1 MSISSINY
9 SSSVLGSQIRNINQQ
24 LTDLSTQLSTGKLS
38 QNYSGMGTNEGFAI
52 AGRAQL
58 SNIAA
63 YTDTMT
69 NVNVSINLAN
79 TALQSLTTIR
89 NTVQTGSA
97 NTAQDLNVD
106 GQTVAQNTAAA
117 QFGSMVGVLNTQSG
131 NRYLFSGTAF
141 NTPSVANA
149 GDIINGTTTQAGFKT
164 VMAERQA
171 ADLGANGMGRL
182 VLTTP
187 QPTPSS
193 VKVSED
199 FAASPFGLK
208 IAAVSSTL
216 TGATVSGPSGSPVS
230 FSVDLNGVNPKN
242 GDKLSVQFTLPDGS
256 TEQIDLTAST
266 ATPTPVGSFAI
277 DPGNPNVVP
286 VVPPDPNITATNLNT
301 ALNTAIK
308 KLAGTS
314 LVAASAITAGDNF
327 FNTAGSA
334 TANVAATGNLRS
346 YTSTTG
352 TGSVALQDS
361 ALAIASTTTS
371 LDSSATPHLNG
382 TILNALANAPTGT
395 TLTITGAS
403 GAHTITFD
411 PTVTTVTTTASGN
424 TTIGLASGSAA
435 KVSDILNA
443 IATAAGIPAAN
454 VTLSAGGNIQIATG
468 TGTDVAVT
476 GGAAATAL
484 GLSSVTRGS
493 VASTPQITGS
503 TVLSGIATTG
513 GPEVLS
519 AAFQAGS
526 AGPPAVNPDTITVN
540 GQTLTFVASGAS
552 GPNQINITDNITT
565 LLGKIDQ
572 ITGTTKPSTI
582 HGGVITIN
590 TDDPG
595 SLNITS
601 SNSTAFAAL
610 GFTTSPVTA
619 AKAPLRVGSSPLGS
633 ATTLVNGSAT
643 TVQWYLGN
651 DGPGSPRSTAMARVD
666 DSVTVQYGAQANED
680 AIRKELQA
688 VAVFGTFSTSPT
700 GQYSG
705 GQVAALSLRVT
716 QALTKQPG
724 EQRIEDIQTDIAMA
738 QNTMKDAGTRQ
749 TQAKAQLQTIIDQA
763 ESASPDQ
770 VASEILSLQNAL
782 QASYQVTSNLA
793 QLSLVKFL

>member
-9 SSSVLGSQIRNINQQ
+9 SSSILGSQIRNINQQ

-97 NTAQDLNVD
+97 NTAQDLNVN

-182 VLTTP
+182 VLATP

-199 FAASPFGLK
+199 APASPFGLK

-216 TGATVSGPSGSPVS
+216 TGATVTGPSGSPVS
-230 FSVDLNGVNPKN
+230 FSVDLNGVNPNN

-277 DPGNPNVVP
+277 DASVPVNPN
-286 VVPPDPNITATNLNT
+286 NTATNLNT

-314 LVAASAITAGDNF
+314 LVAASAVTAGDNF

-334 TANVAATGNLRS
+334 TANVAATGNLLS

-411 PTVTTVTTTASGN
+411 PTVTTVTTASGN

-484 GLSSVTRGS
+484 GLGSVTRGS

-503 TVLSGIATTG
+503 TVLSGTATTG

-519 AAFQAGS
+519 AAFQA
-526 AGPPAVNPDTITVN
+526 PDTITVN
-540 GQTLTFVASGAS
+540 GQTLTFVASGAI

-700 GQYSG
+700 GQYAG

-724 EQRIEDIQTDIAMA
+724 QQRIEDIQTDIAMA
-738 QNTMKDAGTRQ
+738 QNTMKDASSRQ

-763 ESASPDQ
+763 ESAPPDQ

>member
-24 LTDLSTQLSTGKLS
+24 LTDLSTQLSTGMLS
-38 QNYSGMGTNEGFAI
+38 QNYSEMGTTEGFAI

-69 NVNVSINLAN
+69 NVNVSVNLAN
-79 TALQSLTTIR
+79 TALQALTTIR

-97 NTAQDLNVD
+97 NTAQDLNVN

-117 QFGSMVGVLNTQSG
+117 QFGSMVGGLHTQSG

-182 VLTTP
+182 VQT

-193 VKVSED
+193 AKVSED
-199 FAASPFGLK
+199 VAGSPFGLK

-216 TGATVSGPSGSPVS
+216 TGATVTGPSGSPVS

-277 DPGNPNVVP
+277 DASVPVNPN
-286 VVPPDPNITATNLNT
+286 NTATNLNT

-314 LVAASAITAGDNF
+314 LVAASAVTAGDNF
-327 FNTAGSA
+327 FNTAGSS

-371 LDSSATPHLNG
+371 LDSAATPHLNG
-382 TILNALANAPTGT
+382 TILTALANAPTGT

-411 PTVTTVTTTASGN
+411 PTVTTVTTASGN

-435 KVSDILNA
+435 KMSDILNA
-443 IATAAGIPAAN
+443 IAAAAGIPAAN
-454 VTLSAGGNIQIATG
+454 VTLSATGNVQIATG
-468 TGTDVAVT
+468 TGTDVAIT

-503 TVLSGIATTG
+503 TVLIGTATTG

-526 AGPPAVNPDTITVN
+526 AGRRR
-540 GQTLTFVASGAS
+540 
-552 GPNQINITDNITT
+552 
-565 LLGKIDQ
+565 
-572 ITGTTKPSTI
+572 
-582 HGGVITIN
+582 GGR
-590 TDDPG
+590 G
-595 SLNITS
+595 
-601 SNSTAFAAL
+601 
-610 GFTTSPVTA
+610 
-619 AKAPLRVGSSPLGS
+619 R
-633 ATTLVNGSAT
+633 
-643 TVQWYLGN
+643 
-651 DGPGSPRSTAMARVD
+651 PGSPRSGVR
-666 DSVTVQYGAQANED
+666 
-680 AIRKELQA
+680 
-688 VAVFGTFSTSPT
+688 
-700 GQYSG
+700 G
-705 GQVAALSLRVT
+705 GV
-716 QALTKQPG
+716 G
-724 EQRIEDIQTDIAMA
+724 
-738 QNTMKDAGTRQ
+738 G
-749 TQAKAQLQTIIDQA
+749 
-763 ESASPDQ
+763 SACR
-770 VASEILSLQNAL
+770 
-782 QASYQVTSNLA
+782 
-793 QLSLVKFL
+793 

>member
-9 SSSVLGSQIRNINQQ
+9 GSSVLGAQIRNINQQ

-52 AGRAQL
+52 ASRAQL

-63 YTDTMT
+63 YTDTIT
-69 NVNVSINLAN
+69 NVNVNINLAN

-97 NTAQDLNVD
+97 STAQNLNVN
-106 GQTVAQNTAAA
+106 GQTVAQTTAAA

-131 NRYLFSGTAF
+131 NRYLFSGTAY
-141 NTPSVANA
+141 NTQSVANA
-149 GDIINGTTTQAGFKT
+149 GDIIDGTTTQAGLKQ

-171 ADLGANGMGRL
+171 ADLGPNGMGRL
-182 VLTTP
+182 VQSTL
-187 QPTPSS
+187 PSGAIQ
-193 VKVSED
+193 VQED
-199 FAASPFGLK
+199 SQTSPFGLK

-216 TGATVSGPSGSPVS
+216 TGATVTGPSGSPVA
-230 FSVDLNGVNPKN
+230 FSVNLNGVNPNN

-277 DPGNPNVVP
+277 DPGNPNVIPPVP
-286 VVPPDPNITATNLNT
+286 SNPANTSANLNT

-314 LVAASAITAGDNF
+314 LVAASAVAAGDNF

-334 TANVAATGNLRS
+334 TANGAANGNLVS
-346 YTSTTG
+346 YTSMTG

-361 ALAIASTTTS
+361 ASAVASATTS
-371 LDSSATPHLNG
+371 LDPSATPHLNG
-382 TILNALANAPTGT
+382 AVLTALANAPTGT
-395 TLTITGAS
+395 TLTITGAN

-411 PTVTTVTTTASGN
+411 PNGTTVTPASGN
-424 TTIGLASGSAA
+424 TTIGLASGSTA

-443 IATAAGIPAAN
+443 IATAAGIPSAN
-454 VTLSAGGNIQIATG
+454 VTLSPSGNIQIATG
-468 TGTDVAVT
+468 TGTDVAIA
-476 GGAAATAL
+476 GGPAATAL
-484 GLSSVTRGS
+484 GLSSVTRGTAS
-493 VASTPQITGS
+493 STPPITGA
-503 TVLSGIATTG
+503 TVLSGTATTG
-513 GPEVLS
+513 GPEVLQT
-519 AAFQAGS
+519 AFQAGS

-552 GPNQINITDNITT
+552 GPNQINITDNVTT
-565 LLGKIDQ
+565 LLSKIDQ
-572 ITGTTKPSTI
+572 LTGTSKPSTI

-601 SNSTAFAAL
+601 SNSAAFQAL
-610 GFTTSPVTA
+610 GFTSTPVTA
-619 AKAPLRVGSSPLGS
+619 AKAPLRVGSSPFGS

-643 TVQWYLGN
+643 TVKWYTGN
-651 DGPGSPRSTAMARVD
+651 DGPGSARSTAVARVD
-666 DSVTVQYGAQANED
+666 DSVTVQYGAQADEN
-680 AIRKELQA
+680 AIRKQLQA
-688 VAVFGTFSTSPT
+688 IAVFGTFSTSPT
-700 GQYSG
+700 GQYAG
-705 GQVAALSLRVT
+705 GQVSALSLRTT
-716 QALTKQPG
+716 QALTPQPG
-724 EQRIEDIQTDIAMA
+724 QQKIEDIQTDIAMA
-738 QNTMKDAGTRQ
+738 QNTMKDSTTRQ
-749 TQAKAQLQTIIDQA
+749 TQAKAQLQTIVDQA

-770 VASEILSLQNAL
+770 VAAEILSLQNAL
-782 QASYQVTSNLA
+782 QASYQTTAKLA
-793 QLSLVKFL
+793 ELSLVKFL

>member
-9 SSSVLGSQIRNINQQ
+9 GSSVLGAQVRNINQQ

-38 QNYSGMGTNEGFAI
+38 QNYSGMGSNEGFAI
-52 AGRAQL
+52 ASRAQL

-63 YTDTMT
+63 YTDTIT
-69 NVNVSINLAN
+69 NVNVNINLAN

-97 NTAQDLNVD
+97 TSSQDLNVN

-131 NRYLFSGTAF
+131 NRYLFSGTAY
-141 NTPSVANA
+141 NTQSVANA
-149 GDIINGTTTQAGFKT
+149 ADIINGTTTQAGLKT

-182 VLTTP
+182 VQS
-187 QPTPSS
+187 QPTASS
-193 VKVSED
+193 VQVSED
-199 FAASPFGLK
+199 VAGSPFGLK

-216 TGATVSGPSGSPVS
+216 TGATVTGPSGSPVS

-256 TEQIDLTAST
+256 TEQIDLTASS

-286 VVPPDPNITATNLNT
+286 VVPPNPNTTASNLNT
-301 ALNTAIK
+301 ALNTAIT
-308 KLAGTS
+308 KLAKTS
-314 LVAASAITAGDNF
+314 LVAASAVAAGDNF

-334 TANVAATGNLRS
+334 TANAVATGNLRS

-361 ALAIASTTTS
+361 ALAAASTATS

-411 PTVTTVTTTASGN
+411 PTVTTVATASGN

-443 IATAAGIPAAN
+443 IATAAGIPSAN
-454 VTLSAGGNIQIATG
+454 VTLSASGNIQIATG

-484 GLSSVTRGS
+484 GLSNVMRGN
-493 VASTPQITGS
+493 VPSTPPITGS
-503 TVLSGIATTG
+503 TVLSGTATTG

-519 AAFQAGS
+519 TAFQAGS

-540 GQTLTFVASGAS
+540 GQTLTFVASGAN
-552 GPNQINITDNITT
+552 GPNQINITDNVTT
-565 LLGKIDQ
+565 LLSKIDQ
-572 ITGTTKPSTI
+572 ITGTSKPSTI

-643 TVQWYLGN
+643 TVKWYTGN
-651 DGPGSPRSTAMARVD
+651 DGPGSARSTAVARVD
-666 DSVTVQYGAQANED
+666 DSVTVQYGAQADEN
-680 AIRKELQA
+680 AIRKQLQA
-688 VAVFGTFSTSPT
+688 IAVYGTFSTSPT

-705 GQVAALSLRVT
+705 AAVAALSLRTT
-716 QALTKQPG
+716 QALTPQPG
-724 EQRIEDIQTDIAMA
+724 QQKIEDIQTDIAMA
-738 QNTMKDAGTRQ
+738 QNTMKDATTRQ
-749 TQAKAQLQTIIDQA
+749 TQAKAQLQSIVDQA

-782 QASYQVTSNLA
+782 QASYQTTAKLA
-793 QLSLVKFL
+793 ELSLVKYL

>member
-9 SSSVLGSQIRNINQQ
+9 SSSVLGAQIRNINQQ

-52 AGRAQL
+52 ASRSQL

-63 YTDTMT
+63 YTDTIT
-69 NVNVSINLAN
+69 NVNVNINLAN

-97 NTAQDLNVD
+97 TSSQTLNVY
-106 GQTVAQNTAAA
+106 GQTVAQNTASA

-131 NRYLFSGTAF
+131 NRYLFSGTAV
-141 NTPSVANA
+141 NTQSVANA

-171 ADLGANGMGRL
+171 ADLGTNGMGRL
-182 VLTTP
+182 GQT

-193 VKVSED
+193 VNVVED
-199 FAASPFGLK
+199 SATSPFGLK

-216 TGATVSGPSGSPVS
+216 TGATLTGPSGSPVS
-230 FSVDLNGVNPKN
+230 FSVDLNGVNPNN

-286 VVPPDPNITATNLNT
+286 VVAPDPNITATNLNT

-314 LVAASAITAGDNF
+314 LVAASAVTAGDNF

-334 TANVAATGNLRS
+334 TANVAATGDLRS

-382 TILNALANAPTGT
+382 TILNALVNAPTGT

-411 PTVTTVTTTASGN
+411 PNVTTVTTASGN

-468 TGTDVAVT
+468 TGTDVAIT
-476 GGAAATAL
+476 GGPAATAL

-493 VASTPQITGS
+493 AASTPPITGS
-503 TVLSGIATTG
+503 TVLSGTATTG
-513 GPEVLS
+513 GPEILS

-526 AGPPAVNPDTITVN
+526 AGPPAGNPHTIPGN
-540 GQTLTFVASGAS
+540 GQTLTF
-552 GPNQINITDNITT
+552 
-565 LLGKIDQ
+565 
-572 ITGTTKPSTI
+572 
-582 HGGVITIN
+582 
-590 TDDPG
+590 
-595 SLNITS
+595 
-601 SNSTAFAAL
+601 
-610 GFTTSPVTA
+610 
-619 AKAPLRVGSSPLGS
+619 
-633 ATTLVNGSAT
+633 
-643 TVQWYLGN
+643 
-651 DGPGSPRSTAMARVD
+651 
-666 DSVTVQYGAQANED
+666 
-680 AIRKELQA
+680 
-688 VAVFGTFSTSPT
+688 
-700 GQYSG
+700 
-705 GQVAALSLRVT
+705 
-716 QALTKQPG
+716 
-724 EQRIEDIQTDIAMA
+724 
-738 QNTMKDAGTRQ
+738 
-749 TQAKAQLQTIIDQA
+749 
-763 ESASPDQ
+763 
-770 VASEILSLQNAL
+770 
-782 QASYQVTSNLA
+782 
-793 QLSLVKFL
+793 

>member
-9 SSSVLGSQIRNINQQ
+9 SSSVLGAQIRNINQQ

-52 AGRAQL
+52 AGRSQL

-63 YTDTMT
+63 YTDTIT
-69 NVNVSINLAN
+69 NVNVNINLAN

-97 NTAQDLNVD
+97 STAQDLNVN

-141 NTPSVANA
+141 NTQSVANA

-171 ADLGANGMGRL
+171 ADLGAGTGRL
-182 VLTTP
+182 VQTSL
-187 QPTPSS
+187 PSGA
-193 VKVSED
+193 VQVSED
-199 FAASPFGLK
+199 VAGSPFGLK

-216 TGATVSGPSGSPVS
+216 TGATVTGPSGSPVS
-230 FSVDLNGVNPKN
+230 FSVNLNGTNPNN

-277 DPGNPNVVP
+277 DASVP
-286 VVPPDPNITATNLNT
+286 VNPANTQTSLNT

-314 LVAASAITAGDNF
+314 LVAASAVTAGDNF
-327 FNTAGSA
+327 FNTASSVTGTSAVTNQIALPASNIATGA
-334 TANVAATGNLRS
+334 TALAAASGPDSIAPGFSAGDTISVNGTTLIFVNSGATGNQLNV
-346 YTSTTG
+346 G
-352 TGSVALQDS
+352 DS
-361 ALAIASTTTS
+361 I
-371 LDSSATPHLNG
+371 
-382 TILNALANAPTGT
+382 
-395 TLTITGAS
+395 
-403 GAHTITFD
+403 
-411 PTVTTVTTTASGN
+411 
-424 TTIGLASGSAA
+424 
-435 KVSDILNA
+435 
-443 IATAAGIPAAN
+443 
-454 VTLSAGGNIQIATG
+454 
-468 TGTDVAVT
+468 
-476 GGAAATAL
+476 
-484 GLSSVTRGS
+484 
-493 VASTPQITGS
+493 
-503 TVLSGIATTG
+503 
-513 GPEVLS
+513 
-519 AAFQAGS
+519 
-526 AGPPAVNPDTITVN
+526 
-540 GQTLTFVASGAS
+540 QTLMS
-552 GPNQINITDNITT
+552 
-565 LLGKIDQ
+565 KIDS
-572 ITGTTKPSTI
+572 ITGTSKPSTI

-590 TDDPG
+590 TDDAA
-595 SLNITS
+595 SLNIS
-601 SNSTAFAAL
+601 GSTPGATAAL
-610 GFTTSPVTA
+610 GSLGFSSSPITA
-619 AKAPLRVGSSPLGS
+619 TQPPLRVGSSPASG
-633 ATTLVNGSAT
+633 ATTLVNGSAN
-643 TVQWYLGN
+643 TVKWYTGN
-651 DGPGSPRSTAMARVD
+651 EGPGSARSTAVARVD
-666 DSVTVQYGAQANED
+666 DSVTVQYGAQADED
-680 AIRKELQA
+680 AIRQQLQA
-688 VAVFGTFSTSPT
+688 IAVFGTFSTSPT

-724 EQRIEDIQTDIAMA
+724 QQRLEDIQTDLAMA
-738 QNTMKDAGTRQ
+738 QNTMKDASTRQ
-749 TQAKAQLQTIIDQA
+749 TQAKAQLQSIVDQA

>member
-9 SSSVLGSQIRNINQQ
+9 GSSVLGAQIRNINQQ

-52 AGRAQL
+52 ASRAQL

-63 YTDTMT
+63 YTDTIT
-69 NVNVSINLAN
+69 NVNVNINLAN

-97 NTAQDLNVD
+97 GTSQDLNVN

-131 NRYLFSGTAF
+131 NRYLFSGTAY
-141 NTPSVANA
+141 NTQSVANA
-149 GDIINGTTTQAGFKT
+149 GDIINGTTTQAGLKQ

-171 ADLGANGMGRL
+171 ADLGTNGMGRL
-182 VLTTP
+182 VQSTLP
-187 QPTPSS
+187 SGAIQVQEDSPT
-193 VKVSED
+193 
-199 FAASPFGLK
+199 SPFGLK

-216 TGATVSGPSGSPVS
+216 TGATITGPSGSPVA
-230 FSVDLNGVNPKN
+230 FSVNLNGTNPKN

-277 DPGNPNVVP
+277 DPGNPNVIPPVP
-286 VVPPDPNITATNLNT
+286 SNPAITSANLNT
-301 ALNTAIK
+301 ALNTAIT
-308 KLAGTS
+308 KLANTS
-314 LVAASAITAGDNF
+314 LVAASAVAAGDNF

-334 TANVAATGNLRS
+334 TANAAATGNLSS

-361 ALAIASTTTS
+361 ALAAASTTTS
-371 LDSSATPHLNG
+371 LDPSATPHLNG
-382 TILNALANAPTGT
+382 TTLNALANAPTGT
-395 TLTITGAS
+395 TLTITGAN

-411 PTVTTVTTTASGN
+411 PTVTTVTTASGN
-424 TTIGLASGSAA
+424 TTIGLASGSSA

-443 IATAAGIPAAN
+443 IATAAGVPPSN
-454 VTLSAGGNIQIATG
+454 VTLNASGNIQIATG
-468 TGTDVAVT
+468 TGTDVTVT

-484 GLSSVTRGS
+484 GVSSVPRGS
-493 VASTPQITGS
+493 APSTPPITGS
-503 TVLSGIATTG
+503 TVLSGTATTG

-519 AAFQAGS
+519 TAFQAGS
-526 AGPPAVNPDTITVN
+526 AGPPAVSPDTITVN
-540 GQTLTFVASGAS
+540 GQTLTFVASGAA
-552 GPNQINITDNITT
+552 GPNQINITDNVST
-565 LLGKIDQ
+565 LLSKIDQ
-572 ITGTTKPSTI
+572 LTGTTKPSSI

-601 SNSTAFAAL
+601 SNSAAFAAL

-619 AKAPLRVGSSPLGS
+619 AKAPLRVGSSPAGS
-633 ATTLVNGSAT
+633 ATTLVNGTAN
-643 TVQWYLGN
+643 TVKWYTGN
-651 DGPGSPRSTAMARVD
+651 DGPGSARSTAVARVD
-666 DSVTVQYGAQANED
+666 DSVTVQYGAQADET
-680 AIRKELQA
+680 AIRQQLQA
-688 VAVFGTFSTSPT
+688 IAVFGTYSTSPT
-700 GQYSG
+700 GQYAG
-705 GQVAALSLRVT
+705 AQVAALSLRTT
-716 QALTKQPG
+716 QALTPQAGQQK
-724 EQRIEDIQTDIAMA
+724 IEDIQTDIAMA
-738 QNTMKDAGTRQ
+738 QNTMKDASTRQ
-749 TQAKAQLQTIIDQA
+749 TQAKAQLQTIVDQA

-782 QASYQVTSNLA
+782 QASYQTTANLA
-793 QLSLVKFL
+793 QLSLVKYL